1 MREVARVLF
10 GNVDALIRGVDKKR
24 VGTRERDEFLK
35 CDFKNFLVFSFSQNT
50 NTRGK
55 PLLIFLSRSFS

>member
-1 MREVARVLF
+1 
-10 GNVDALIRGVDKKR
+10 VDALIRGVDKKR

>member
-10 GNVDALIRGVDKKR
+10 GNVDALIRGVDKEW
-24 VGTRERDEFLK
+24 GTRERDEFLK
-35 CDFKNFLVFSFSQNT
+35 CDFKNFLVFSFFQNT